1 VISQVR
7 LQQRYIAIK
16 ELNEEEALSIVLLC
30 RVAGISRAAY
40 YKWLNR
46 TIPVRQEEN
55 EKLLEDIRLLYDQ
68 ANGTYGYRRITIV
81 TAKIKLTVF
90 AHFN

>member
-1 VISQVR
+1 M
-7 LQQRYIAIK
+7 
-16 ELNEEEALSIVLLC
+16 LLC
-30 RVAGISRAAY
+30 RVAGISRTAY

-68 ANGTYGYRRITIV
+68 ANGTYGYRRITMTINRLRRQQGLSPFNEKWMV
-81 TAKIKLTVF
+81 YTKLDINVEV
-90 AHFN
+90 N

>member
-1 VISQVR
+1 MISQVR

-55 EKLLEDIRLLYDQ
+55 EKLLEDTSVYSMTRRT
-68 ANGTYGYRRITIV
+68 AHTGTVGSR
-81 TAKIKLTVF
+81 
-90 AHFN
+90 

>member
-1 VISQVR
+1 MISQVR

-40 YKWLNR
+40 YKCGMAR
-46 TIPVRQEEN
+46 AESTREA
-55 EKLLEDIRLLYDQ
+55 RLQRPFRSLQ
-68 ANGTYGYRRITIV
+68 GGNQSGFTEHHRGS
-81 TAKIKLTVF
+81 
-90 AHFN
+90 